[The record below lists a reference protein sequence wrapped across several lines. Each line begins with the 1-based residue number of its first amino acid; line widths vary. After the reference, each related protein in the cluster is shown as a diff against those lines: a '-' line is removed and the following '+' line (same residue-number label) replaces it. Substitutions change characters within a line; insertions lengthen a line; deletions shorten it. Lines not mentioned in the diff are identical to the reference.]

1 MKLFVNWRTSFK
13 AITKNGKRSFLTMIG
28 IIIGIAAVI
37 TIMAIGR
44 GFEKKTIDSLTNSK
58 EGEVKVN
65 VNFTPEDGN
74 YDGNQTFFAQTDLN
88 LVKNIPGVK
97 EAGFPKDESNET
109 YLNLPVRGKEQDLQ
123 LTFSLK
129 NQKTPIVGRK
139 ITHEDELIKNKVA
152 TIDDK
157 LSKDL
162 YGDKRA
168 ALGRGLEIQ
177 GEVFQIV
184 GIYEAEETLSMFS
197 MPSSNIT
204 MPRSVY
210 EYYFPPVEDN
220 YSLELTLE
228 TGAKPNEVTEA
239 ALDALKENGTMA
251 DKGEYSVFDM
261 SFLTDGISQV
271 MGGITA
277 FISAIAGI
285 SLFIAGVG
293 VMNMM
298 YISVSERT
306 KEIGI
311 RRALGAT
318 QNAIML
324 QFLLEGISLTLVG
337 GIIGYIFGML
347 LAYAIG
353 GILDVPIAIDLF
365 TVSLAVG
372 ISTLVG
378 LVFSVFPARQAAKK
392 DLIDILR

>member
-97 EAGFPKDESNET
+97 EAGFPKDKSNET

>member
-1 MKLFVNWRTSFK
+1 MKLFVNWKTAFK

-37 TIMAIGR
+37 TIMAVGQ
-44 GFEKKTIDSLTNSK
+44 GFEKKTIDSLTNSEK
-58 EGEVKVN
+58 GEVNVT
-65 VNFTPEDGN
+65 VNFTPEEGI
-74 YDGNQTFFAQTDLN
+74 YDENRNFFSKSDLN

-97 EAGFPKDESNET
+97 EAGFPKNESQET
-109 YLNLPVRGKEQDLQ
+109 YVSLPIRGKNQDLQ

-129 NQKTPIVGRK
+129 NQKKPMMGRT
-139 ITHEDELIKNKVA
+139 ITKADELVKNKVV
-152 TIDDK
+152 TIDHQ
-157 LSKDL
+157 LAKDL
-162 YGDKRA
+162 YGKETI

-184 GIYEAEETLSMFS
+184 GIYKAEETLSMFS
-197 MPSSNIT
+197 LPSSNIT
-204 MPRSVY
+204 MTKNVY
-210 EYYFPPVEDN
+210 NYYFPPVEN
-220 YSLELTLE
+220 SYSLELTLK
-228 TGAKPNEVTEA
+228 TGTKPNEVTEA
-239 ALDALKENGTMA
+239 ALKALKENGSMK

-318 QNAIML
+318 QRAIML

-337 GIIGYIFGML
+337 GIIGYVLGML
-347 LAYAIG
+347 LAYLVG
-353 GILDVPIAIDLF
+353 GLLKIPITIDLF

-378 LVFSVFPARQAAKK
+378 LIFSVFPARQAAKK

>member
-97 EAGFPKDESNET
+97 EAGFPKDKSNET
-109 YLNLPVRGKEQDLQ
+109 YLNSPVRGKEQDLQ